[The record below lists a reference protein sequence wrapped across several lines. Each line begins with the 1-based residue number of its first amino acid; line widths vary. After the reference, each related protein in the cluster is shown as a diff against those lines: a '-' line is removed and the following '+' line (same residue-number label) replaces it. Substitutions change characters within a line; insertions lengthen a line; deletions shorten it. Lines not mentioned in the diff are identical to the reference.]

1 MFIVMTYD
9 VRAHRTEIYKRLLLK
24 FLTHELLAKR
34 AV

>member
-1 MFIVMTYD
+1 MFIVITYD

-24 FLTHELLAKR
+24 FLTHEPLAKR